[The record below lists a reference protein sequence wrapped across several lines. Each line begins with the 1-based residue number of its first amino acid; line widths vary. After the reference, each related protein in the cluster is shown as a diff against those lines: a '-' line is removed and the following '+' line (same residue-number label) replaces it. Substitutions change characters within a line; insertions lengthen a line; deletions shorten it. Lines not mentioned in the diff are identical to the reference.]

1 MRIETDMPLSSLI
14 EKLLRGEAAEFHDED
29 FRTYV
34 DSGVGNNHELL
45 QQALNEIEDAIDN
58 WKCSYFISVY
68 DERVNAY
75 RTGTTQWTSQDLDD
89 LFVEE
94 ECLRKEGKI
103 ALTVDYLYD
112 EIEKIGF
119 VNEHHCDAMDM
130 ARLNNDIDF
139 LKSQWEDLAL
149 AQIRSLEGI
158 VKQMLSIVSIEPKT
172 EKQKSNRP
180 EKQPIDPPEVFGVDV
195 CCEIT
200 GYKKN
205 TVYKLI
211 HENQIPCFRPGDNGR
226 KVMFRREEIYQ
237 WMTKRKQESTQEYI
251 EFMDKRLLARNRK

>member
-14 EKLLRGEAAEFHDED
+14 EKLLRGEAAELHDED

-34 DSGVGNNHELL
+34 DSKMGNNHELL

-119 VNEHHCDAMDM
+119 VNEH
-130 ARLNNDIDF
+130 
-139 LKSQWEDLAL
+139 QW
-149 AQIRSLEGI
+149 IWR
-158 VKQMLSIVSIEPKT
+158 V
-172 EKQKSNRP
+172 
-180 EKQPIDPPEVFGVDV
+180 
-195 CCEIT
+195 
-200 GYKKN
+200 
-205 TVYKLI
+205 
-211 HENQIPCFRPGDNGR
+211 
-226 KVMFRREEIYQ
+226 
-237 WMTKRKQESTQEYI
+237 
-251 EFMDKRLLARNRK
+251 

>member
-34 DSGVGNNHELL
+34 DSKMGNNHELL

-158 VKQMLSIVSIEPKT
+158 VKQYLTIFYSYDYDKKEFNKMHRRKKMFLAGIKVSMNILQLKASANP
-172 EKQKSNRP
+172 
-180 EKQPIDPPEVFGVDV
+180 F
-195 CCEIT
+195 
-200 GYKKN
+200 
-205 TVYKLI
+205 L
-211 HENQIPCFRPGDNGR
+211 
-226 KVMFRREEIYQ
+226 
-237 WMTKRKQESTQEYI
+237 
-251 EFMDKRLLARNRK
+251 